1 VVSEGNGNQPVID
14 VELKVVDKGKK
25 NKGGLI
31 SDELEVS
38 RVGSNTT
45 TSFSAKND
53 VELQLNTMIDAGLGD
68 SNYWL
73 DSGSVKRK

>member
-1 VVSEGNGNQPVID
+1 
-14 VELKVVDKGKK
+14 
-25 NKGGLI
+25 LI